1 MSDEHDRQDG
11 AAPLEIE
18 VEGLR
23 KTFGRREVLKGI
35 SFGVPRGGFLSIFGP
50 NGAGKTTTLRVLATL
65 LTASGGTVKVAGHDV
80 REDPMPVRKAIGFIS
95 HNAMLYPDL
104 TAQENLR
111 FYADMYGVED
121 REARITELLERLELS
136 ARRYDVVRTY
146 SKGMRQRLAIARAIL
161 HRPRVLLLDE
171 PHSGLDPR
179 AVDIL
184 DGLLTEIRAE
194 HTFVMV
200 THNIAKGL
208 EWATDLMIIE
218 SGRIAYEHAA
228 GVDHESFS
236 AVYREHVNDGSVAM
250 SGWAQFKAILRK
262 DLIRELRTRDMI
274 VSMILFVLLAMI
286 IFHYAFTVKEGA
298 DLTYFT
304 GGMLWVTFIFAMLL
318 GLNRSFAQEKD
329 ERCLDGLLLC
339 PVDRVT
345 IFFAKTVG
353 NLVFL
358 LIIQAVAVPVFTLF
372 FIERS
377 YVADLLPFLV
387 VLLLADLGICAL
399 GTLLATISMNTRSRD
414 LLLPILFLPLIVPVL
429 IAATGATTLIFA
441 EGAGFGSLVAR
452 LLFLLGFD
460 AVFLVAAWGT
470 YDFAIGE

>member
-65 LTASGGTVKVAGHDV
+65 LTPSAGSIKVAGHDV
-80 REDPMPVRKAIGFIS
+80 REDPMPVRRSIGFIS

-111 FYADMYGVED
+111 FYADMYGVQD

-136 ARRYDVVRTY
+136 ARRHDVVRTY

-184 DGLLTEIRAE
+184 DGLLAEIRDE

-208 EWATDLMIIE
+208 EWGSQLMIIE
-218 SGRIAYEHAA
+218 NGRIAYEHAA
-228 GVDHESFS
+228 GVDPDAFV
-236 AVYREHVNDGSVAM
+236 AVYREHVQEGSV
-250 SGWAQFKAILRK
+250 L
-262 DLIRELRTRDMI
+262 
-274 VSMILFVLLAMI
+274 
-286 IFHYAFTVKEGA
+286 
-298 DLTYFT
+298 
-304 GGMLWVTFIFAMLL
+304 
-318 GLNRSFAQEKD
+318 
-329 ERCLDGLLLC
+329 
-339 PVDRVT
+339 
-345 IFFAKTVG
+345 
-353 NLVFL
+353 
-358 LIIQAVAVPVFTLF
+358 
-372 FIERS
+372 
-377 YVADLLPFLV
+377 
-387 VLLLADLGICAL
+387 
-399 GTLLATISMNTRSRD
+399 
-414 LLLPILFLPLIVPVL
+414 
-429 IAATGATTLIFA
+429 
-441 EGAGFGSLVAR
+441 
-452 LLFLLGFD
+452 
-460 AVFLVAAWGT
+460 
-470 YDFAIGE
+470 